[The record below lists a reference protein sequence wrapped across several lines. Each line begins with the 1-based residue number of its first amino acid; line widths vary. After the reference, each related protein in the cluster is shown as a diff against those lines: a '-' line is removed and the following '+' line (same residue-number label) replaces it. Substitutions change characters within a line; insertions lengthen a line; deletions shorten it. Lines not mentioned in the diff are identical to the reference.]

1 MRVEPAS
8 IAFGRQRL
16 QTSCV
21 GRSGAPYNPPRR
33 LTAHREHIQFSMNL
47 LRAASLISLL
57 SLASRITGLIREIL
71 IAQMF
76 GAGAWN
82 DAYVAA
88 FRIPNMLRRLFGE
101 GAFSAA
107 FVPILAAA
115 RERDGDIA
123 TASLIDAVATVL
135 FWVLMLTCIVG
146 VVAAPAIVWVL
157 ASGLQEFDGAV
168 VMTRLMFPYIGLIS
182 LVSLSAGILNTW
194 KRFAVPAATPV
205 LLNVASIAAAWGLVP
220 WFRQW
225 GIEPIYSLAVGVM
238 IGGVLQL
245 AIQVPALRK
254 IGKVPHIRVRWSG
267 IRAAYAHPGVKRVM
281 RQMVPALLGVSVA
294 QISLFINTQIASH
307 QGVGAMS
314 WLSYADR
321 LMEFPTALL
330 GVALGVVLI
339 PQLSAAQAR
348 DDTAGYSALLDWG
361 LRLVLLMTLPCAAA
375 LLVFPN
381 ALIATLFQR
390 GAFAAAD
397 VAQTV
402 TALMGYGAGLIG
414 IVAVKILAPGFYARQ
429 DLRTPVKISV
439 MVLVLTQLMN
449 LVFVPM
455 FGHAGLALSIGM
467 GAMVNAGCL
476 FYGLRRDKVYVPLP
490 GWAAF
495 ALRVVLATAL
505 LAGLLAWA
513 GRAIDW
519 VGLVDH
525 EGRRVLLLAACLLG
539 SAAVYFGAL
548 LASGLRP
555 RDFIRRG

>member
-1 MRVEPAS
+1 
-8 IAFGRQRL
+8 
-16 QTSCV
+16 
-21 GRSGAPYNPPRR
+21 
-33 LTAHREHIQFSMNL
+33 MNL

-57 SLASRITGLIREIL
+57 SLASRITGLVREIL
-71 IAQMF
+71 IAQLF

-115 RERDGDIA
+115 RERDGDAA
-123 TASLIDAVATVL
+123 TRVLIDAVATVL
-135 FWVLMLTCIVG
+135 FWVLLLTCIVG
-146 VVAAPAIVWVL
+146 IVAAPAVVWVL
-157 ASGLQEFDGAV
+157 ASGLAQFDGAV
-168 VMTRLMFPYIGLIS
+168 VMTRWMFPYIGMIS

-205 LLNVASIAAAWGLVP
+205 LLNVASIAAAYGLVP

-225 GIEPIYSLAVGVM
+225 HIEPIYSLAIGVM
-238 IGGVLQL
+238 GGGVLQL
-245 AIQVPALRK
+245 AIQVPALRR
-254 IGKVPHIRVRWSG
+254 IGKVPRIRLRWSG
-267 IRAAYAHPGVKRVM
+267 IRQAWAHPGVKRVM
-281 RQMVPALLGVSVA
+281 RQMVPALLGVSVS
-294 QISLFINTQIASH
+294 QVSLFINTQIASH

-348 DDTAGYSALLDWG
+348 DDRAGYSALLDWG
-361 LRLVLLMTLPCAAA
+361 LRLVLLLTLPCAAA

-390 GAFAAAD
+390 GEFRAHD

-402 TALMGYGAGLIG
+402 TALMGYGAGLMG
-414 IVAVKILAPGFYARQ
+414 IVAVKILAPGYYARQ
-429 DLRTPVKISV
+429 DMRTPVKISIL
-439 MVLVLTQLMN
+439 VLVLTQVMN
-449 LVFVPM
+449 LLFVPRL
-455 FGHAGLALSIGM
+455 GHAGLALSIGM
-467 GAMVNAGCL
+467 GAMLNAAWL
-476 FYGLRRDKVYVPLP
+476 FFGLRRSGVYVPLA
-490 GWAAF
+490 GWGGF
-495 ALRVVLATAL
+495 TLRVALATAL
-505 LAGLLAWA
+505 LAAALAWA
-513 GRAIDW
+513 GQAIDW

-525 EGRRVLLLAACLLG
+525 EGRRVLLLAACLSL
-539 SAAVYFGAL
+539 AAALYFGAL
-548 LASGLRP
+548 LAAGVKVG
-555 RDFIRRG
+555 DFMRRG